1 MLCQKMAVRVAR
13 GGEII
18 PNAKIKFSKDS
29 IHAEALRNRLRVL
42 FNDKTLYISPIE
54 LQIAYKLYLGSD
66 KDYEDALFLYE
77 LFKEVIDGKRVK
89 EYAKKL
95 KVEIPFQA

>member
-1 MLCQKMAVRVAR
+1 MAVRVAR

-77 LFKEVIDGKRVK
+77 LFKEVTDGKRVK
-89 EYAKKL
+89 EYAKKP